1 MKDRHLFLPTRWL
14 GRIAAAT
21 ALVALAG
28 CAGGPSASGSAAPA
42 VATVATASSMSAT
55 PHTSASE
62 GASPSFTVSG
72 AVARR
77 ATFDLAALQA
87 LPAVTQTVGSNS
99 YTGVSLWAL
108 LNDASVG
115 LKPDTAVRNPVL
127 SMYAVLVGSD
137 GYRAVVSLAEIAPE
151 SGNRAALVAYSLNG
165 APLGRNGMARLVL
178 PGDVKPGRSVA
189 RLAAIEVFAAQPSGR

>member
-1 MKDRHLFLPTRWL
+1 MAIAML
-14 GRIAAAT
+14 G
-21 ALVALAG
+21 G
-28 CAGGPSASGSAAPA
+28 CATGSPPAAPA
-42 VATVATASSMSAT
+42 VAAAATAS
-55 PHTSASE
+55 E
-62 GASPSFTVSG
+62 GISPSFTVSG
-72 AVARR
+72 AVGKR
-77 ATFDLAALQA
+77 ASFDLAALQA
-87 LPAVTQTVGSNS
+87 LPVATLTVGANS

-151 SGNRAALVAYSLNG
+151 SGNRMALVAYSLNG
-165 APLGRNGMARLVL
+165 APLGRNGMARLVMA
-178 PGDVKPGRSVA
+178 GDVKPGRSVA

>member
-1 MKDRHLFLPTRWL
+1 MKDRTLFLSVHRL
-14 GRIAAAT
+14 RHAAA
-21 ALVALAG
+21 ASAFMAIAG
-28 CAGGPSASGSAAPA
+28 CAGSPPMAGAP
-42 VATVATASSMSAT
+42 TASTAAAAAAEGMSPA
-55 PHTSASE
+55 
-62 GASPSFTVSG
+62 FTVSG

-87 LPAVTQTVGSNS
+87 LPAVTQTVGGNT

-108 LNDASVG
+108 LNGASVG

-127 SMYAVLVGSD
+127 SMYAVAVGSD

-151 SGNRAALVAYSLNG
+151 SGNRTALVAYSLNG
-165 APLGRNGMARLVL
+165 APLGRNGMARLVMA
-178 PGDVKPGRSVA
+178 GDVKPGRSVA

>member
-1 MKDRHLFLPTRWL
+1 MKDRTLFLSTRWL
-14 GRIAAAT
+14 CRAAVAAAFAT
-21 ALVALAG
+21 LAG
-28 CAGGPSASGSAAPA
+28 CAASPPIA
-42 VATVATASSMSAT
+42 VAPTAPGMA
-55 PHTSASE
+55 AGE
-62 GASPSFTVSG
+62 GISPSFTVSG

-77 ATFDLAALQA
+77 ASFDLAALQA
-87 LPAVTQTVGSNS
+87 LPAVTQTVGGNS
-99 YTGVSLWAL
+99 FTGVSLWAL

-115 LKPDTAVRNPVL
+115 LRPDTAVRNPVL

-165 APLGRNGMARLVL
+165 APLGRNGMARLVMA
-178 PGDVKPGRSVA
+178 GDVKPGRSVA

>member
-1 MKDRHLFLPTRWL
+1 MKDRTLFLSTHRL
-14 GRIAAAT
+14 RRGAAAAGLA
-21 ALVALAG
+21 ALATLAG
-28 CAGGPSASGSAAPA
+28 CVASPPPTKARAAPGMA
-42 VATVATASSMSAT
+42 ASD
-55 PHTSASE
+55 
-62 GASPSFTVSG
+62 GVSPSFTVSG

-87 LPAVTQTVGSNS
+87 LPAVTQTVGGNS

-115 LKPDTAVRNPVL
+115 LKPDAAVRNPVL

-151 SGNRAALVAYSLNG
+151 SGNRTALVAYSLNG
-165 APLGRNGMARLVL
+165 APLGRNGMARLVMA
-178 PGDVKPGRSVA
+178 GDVKPGRSVA

>member
-1 MKDRHLFLPTRWL
+1 
-14 GRIAAAT
+14 
-21 ALVALAG
+21 
-28 CAGGPSASGSAAPA
+28 
-42 VATVATASSMSAT
+42 MSAT

-189 RLAAIEVFAAQPSGR
+189 RLAAIEVFAAQLSGR

>member
-1 MKDRHLFLPTRWL
+1 MKDHRLFLPTRWL
-14 GRIAAAT
+14 CRAAAAT
-21 ALVALAG
+21 ALAALAG

-42 VATVATASSMSAT
+42 TPAAAPMSAT

-87 LPAVTQTVGSNS
+87 LPAVTQTVGGNS

>member
-1 MKDRHLFLPTRWL
+1 MAPH
-14 GRIAAAT
+14 AAHAT
-21 ALVALAG
+21 A
-28 CAGGPSASGSAAPA
+28 
-42 VATVATASSMSAT
+42 TTN
-55 PHTSASE
+55 E
-62 GASPSFTVSG
+62 GISPSFTVSG
-72 AVARR
+72 AVGKR

-87 LPAVTQTVGSNS
+87 LPAVTLTVGSNT

-127 SMYAVLVGSD
+127 STYAVVVGSD

-151 SGNRAALVAYSLNG
+151 SGNRMALVAYSLNG
-165 APLGRNGMARLVL
+165 APLGRNGMARLVMA
-178 PGDVKPGRSVA
+178 GDVKPGRSVA

>member
-1 MKDRHLFLPTRWL
+1 MAPH
-14 GRIAAAT
+14 AAHAT
-21 ALVALAG
+21 A
-28 CAGGPSASGSAAPA
+28 
-42 VATVATASSMSAT
+42 TTN
-55 PHTSASE
+55 E
-62 GASPSFTVSG
+62 GISPSFAVSG
-72 AVARR
+72 AIGKR

-87 LPAVTQTVGSNS
+87 LPAVTLTVGSNT

-127 SMYAVLVGSD
+127 SMYAVVVGSD

-151 SGNRAALVAYSLNG
+151 SGNRMALVAYSLNG
-165 APLGRNGMARLVL
+165 TPLGRNGMARLVMA
-178 PGDVKPGRSVA
+178 GDVKPGRSVA

>member
-1 MKDRHLFLPTRWL
+1 MAPH
-14 GRIAAAT
+14 AAHAT
-21 ALVALAG
+21 A
-28 CAGGPSASGSAAPA
+28 
-42 VATVATASSMSAT
+42 TTN
-55 PHTSASE
+55 E
-62 GASPSFTVSG
+62 GISPSFTVSG
-72 AVARR
+72 AVGKR

-87 LPAVTQTVGSNS
+87 QPAVTLTVGSNT

-127 SMYAVLVGSD
+127 SMYAVVVGSD

-151 SGNRAALVAYSLNG
+151 SGNRMALVAYSLNG
-165 APLGRNGMARLVL
+165 TPLGRNGMARLVVA
-178 PGDVKPGRSVA
+178 GDVKPGRSVA

>member
-1 MKDRHLFLPTRWL
+1 MKDRKLFLPSKRPC
-14 GRIAAAT
+14 RAAA
-21 ALVALAG
+21 AVVVMAIAMLGG
-28 CAGGPSASGSAAPA
+28 CATGSPPAAPA
-42 VATVATASSMSAT
+42 VAAAATAS
-55 PHTSASE
+55 E
-62 GASPSFTVSG
+62 GISPSFTVSG
-72 AVARR
+72 AVGKR
-77 ATFDLAALQA
+77 ASFDLAALQA
-87 LPAVTQTVGSNS
+87 LPATTLTVGANS

-151 SGNRAALVAYSLNG
+151 SGNRMALVACSLNG
-165 APLGRNGMARLVL
+165 APLGRNGMARLVMA
-178 PGDVKPGRSVA
+178 GDVKPGRSVA

>member
-1 MKDRHLFLPTRWL
+1 MAPH
-14 GRIAAAT
+14 AAHAT
-21 ALVALAG
+21 A
-28 CAGGPSASGSAAPA
+28 
-42 VATVATASSMSAT
+42 TTN
-55 PHTSASE
+55 E
-62 GASPSFTVSG
+62 GISPSFTVSG
-72 AVARR
+72 AVGKR

-87 LPAVTQTVGSNS
+87 LPAVTLTVGSNT

-127 SMYAVLVGSD
+127 SMYAVVVGSD

-151 SGNRAALVAYSLNG
+151 SGNRMALVAYSLNG
-165 APLGRNGMARLVL
+165 TPLGRNGMARLVVA
-178 PGDVKPGRSVA
+178 GDVKPGRSVA

>member
-1 MKDRHLFLPTRWL
+1 MKDRTLFLSVHRL
-14 GRIAAAT
+14 RHAAA
-21 ALVALAG
+21 ASAFMALAG
-28 CAGGPSASGSAAPA
+28 CAGSPPMAGAPTASAASTA
-42 VATVATASSMSAT
+42 VAAEGMSPA
-55 PHTSASE
+55 
-62 GASPSFTVSG
+62 FTVSG

-87 LPAVTQTVGSNS
+87 LPGVTQTVGGNT

-108 LNDASVG
+108 LNGASVG

-127 SMYAVLVGSD
+127 SMYAVAVGSD

-151 SGNRAALVAYSLNG
+151 SGNRTALVAYSLNG
-165 APLGRNGMARLVL
+165 APLGRNGMARLVMA
-178 PGDVKPGRSVA
+178 GDVKPGRSVA